1 MNQCII
7 FLGVK
12 MKKKKLIYE
21 PPDTEPN
28 VSPKIDI

>member
-7 FLGVK
+7 FVGVK
-12 MKKKKLIYE
+12 MKKKLIYK
-21 PPDTEPN
+21 PPDVEPN

>member
-7 FLGVK
+7 FVDVK
-12 MKKKKLIYE
+12 MKKKLIYE